1 MGMEDYGR
9 VLTHSVLTNLV
20 RMFERSTEDFYGLNI
35 FKVGPRQRIMGSTAG
50 IDIIYNPR
58 HMAGYRHPE
67 APAGKQKKRKV
78 KHIDVTLP
86 VINESTDILAD
97 TLKVLRQPGTDHQQ
111 WGQAVIAGE
120 ADALDI
126 LIENRR
132 EWARWQ
138 LMQLGKLEYNP
149 TTADEI
155 AFSLDFGMASSHKPA
170 LSGTARWSEAST
182 CDPITDI
189 KGWKKIYVRDSGK
202 VAKYGIMTSE
212 VMDYM
217 IAAAKVRE
225 LLGDRLKDEIFLMGV
240 IAKAVDLTLV
250 VYDQGYVPE
259 GGSFTNYLGTDKFM
273 LWSGETFPE
282 YEGIFCDINATT
294 PGKFAKSFE
303 TDTPSGVTINEG
315 ARGMPSGERVEE
327 LFCATVHQ

>member
-9 VLTHSVLTNLV
+9 VLSHSVLTNLV

-35 FKVGPRQRIMGSTAG
+35 FKVGAKQKIMGSTAG

-67 APAGKQKKRKV
+67 APAAKQKRRTV
-78 KHIDVTLP
+78 KHIDVTMP
-86 VINESTDILAD
+86 VIKESVDISAD
-97 TLKVLRQPGTDHQQ
+97 TLKVLRAPGTEHQQ
-111 WGQAVIAGE
+111 WGQAMVAGE

-126 LIENRR
+126 LVENRR

-138 LMQLGKLEYNP
+138 IMQFGKVDYAP
-149 TTADEI
+149 TNADEI
-155 AFSLDFGMASSHKPA
+155 AFSLDFGMASTHKPA
-170 LSGTARWSEAST
+170 LSGTARWSQSST
-182 CDPITDI
+182 CDPISDI

-212 VMDYM
+212 VMDYL
-217 IAAAKVRE
+217 IASTKVRE

-240 IAKAVDLTLV
+240 IAKAVNLTFV

-259 GGSFTNYLGTDKFM
+259 GGSFTNFLGTDKFI
-273 LWSGETFPE
+273 LWSGDPFPE
-282 YEGIFCDINATT
+282 YEGIFCDLAAKT
-294 PGKFAKSFE
+294 PGKFSKAFE
-303 TDTPSGVTINEG
+303 IDDPSGITLIEG
-315 ARGMPSGERVEE
+315 VRGLPSGERVEE
-327 LFCATVHQ
+327 LFCATVHA